1 MIRRPPRSTRTDT
14 LFPYTTLFRSAAT
27 LIEAPCQFCETDR
40 PQPRDQHCLCLV
52 ERAFQVLVDNSLDRA
67 FGVRMIVADREETRT
82 ADRTVD
88 VKQRHGLKVGL
99 DRPPA
104 AVPLFRTDVPR
115 VPQAGTRPAH
125 YEGLGTGPARDLGRG

>member
-52 ERAFQVLVDNSLDRA
+52 ERAFQGLVDNSLDRA
-67 FGVRMIVADREETRT
+67 FGVRMIVADREETRP

-88 VKQRHGLKVGL
+88 VKQRYGLQVGL
-99 DRPPA
+99 DRPAA
-104 AVPLFRTDVPR
+104 AVPIFRQAVPR
-115 VPQAGTRPAH
+115 VPHAGRSEARQ
-125 YEGLGTGPARDLGRG
+125 EGN